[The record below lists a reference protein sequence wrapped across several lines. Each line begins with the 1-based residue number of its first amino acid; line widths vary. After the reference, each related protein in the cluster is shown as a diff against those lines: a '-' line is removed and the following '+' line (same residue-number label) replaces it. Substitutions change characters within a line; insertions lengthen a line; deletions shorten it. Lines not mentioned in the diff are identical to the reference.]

1 MALGQC
7 LGLGHAARQ
16 VCVPQIQPA
25 FTSRRHPG
33 VYYPR
38 NSVLAR
44 TALQDGLLTV
54 LHRTAP
60 GRSSHE
66 LDHAQATAHRT
77 VNAHSNGKDM
87 GRR

>member
-16 VCVPQIQPA
+16 VYVQQIEPA

-38 NSVLAR
+38 RSVLAR
-44 TALQDGLLTV
+44 TGLPDGLLTV

-60 GRSSHE
+60 GRPSHE
-66 LDHAQATAHRT
+66 LDHAQAPAHRS
-77 VNAHSNGKDM
+77 ANGPIE
-87 GRR
+87 